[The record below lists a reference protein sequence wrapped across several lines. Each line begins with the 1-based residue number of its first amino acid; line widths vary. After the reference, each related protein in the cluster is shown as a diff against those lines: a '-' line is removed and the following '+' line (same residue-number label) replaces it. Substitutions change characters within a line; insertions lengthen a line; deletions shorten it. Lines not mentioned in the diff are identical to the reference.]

1 MPEAMVKFACDTAR
15 EAGKILLGHF
25 GRIRSGAPKNQRGDM
40 VTQAD
45 LESESFIIRRISGE
59 YPDHRILAEESGM
72 LDIAEGEC
80 TWIIDPLDGTKNFT
94 LCIPFF
100 CVSIGILCGDR
111 ITAGAVYDPIHDDMF
126 YAVEGAGA
134 YLNGAPIRVSDQT
147 DPGLMVVNLAWSK
160 NSSDGRDFAEYAV
173 GIVERTN
180 YFRRLGSA
188 ALVMSYV
195 AVGRL
200 DASVSLDLKPWDA
213 AAATLIIREAGGV
226 VTDFEGSPLDVTN
239 PSLDIVCANPVLHEK
254 MLKEIFAT

>member
-1 MPEAMVKFACDTAR
+1 MPQAMVKFACDTAR
-15 EAGKILLGHF
+15 EAGEILLGHF

-45 LESESFIIRRISGE
+45 LESESHIIKRIGAE
-59 YPDHRILAEESGM
+59 YPDHRILAEESGAQ
-72 LDIAEGEC
+72 DIGEGEC

-134 YLNGAPIRVSDQT
+134 YLNGAPINVSDQS
-147 DPGLMVVNLAWSK
+147 DPGLMVVNIAWSQ
-160 NSSDGRDFAEYAV
+160 NSSRGRDFSQNAV
-173 GIVERTN
+173 RIVDRTD

-200 DASVSLDLKPWDA
+200 DASVSIDLKPWDA

-226 VTDFEGSPLDVTN
+226 VTDFDGHPLDVTQ
-239 PSLDIVCANPVLHEK
+239 PSLDIVCANPVLHGQ
-254 MLKEIFAT
+254 MMKEIFAT